1 MEPHELDSMSLV
13 AGIVFAGLGL
23 AFLLHE
29 LAGTTLELRW
39 VWPTLL
45 IGVGVALLLGSRPGQ
60 RP

>member
-1 MEPHELDSMSLV
+1 MSLV

-29 LAGTTLELRW
+29 RAGTTLELRW

-60 RP
+60 RS